1 MRIKKAV
8 KKIVALTTGVIML
21 GATVLGATATDLSQY
36 PNPLFI
42 KDGNFNGLIVIGA
55 DASTSDMLGA
65 MDIISALQA
74 TTMSG
79 TLQVGTEA
87 SVNTIGDVYKVE
99 KSSNALNIGESLRS
113 IKKTL
118 TDEELPIILK
128 DGEVKLKNGKK
139 YHYEQEIELGESTD
153 DLVLQHFSDKDYK
166 DGESTIGIPI
176 EKNSV
181 IFTYTLDFN
190 NNVPVDKLED
200 RKITILG
207 TEYDIV
213 RADNTSLELMQGVT
227 EDTLEEGA
235 IATYKIDGKEYEI
248 QVLGIYDTQETVK
261 FKVNGEITD
270 SLTAGETYETE
281 TGVTIGVKE
290 VLPNEAGE
298 SVAKDMVEF
307 YLGAS
312 KLILSDGEELEVNDK
327 ELDDMEVTIEHS
339 NNEIESI
346 SIKWTAEEDLFITED
361 SEVIMPE
368 IEAIKFY
375 MTGYDTADEE
385 EISIYSDDESI
396 KIRAPLKN
404 YEIDLAIMTDTD
416 GIIPYTFD
424 ILGESDEKQIISKT
438 CVDNFIVDENVEYFI
453 VSIKNGDDAE
463 THVLEINDIDDE
475 DGVSV
480 RNYDNDYEAENVEA
494 GDDFDVDDVNIKVL
508 NYNEI
513 QEWVNLTVTNSKCV
527 NNVLYTAGG
536 LTIKLPKVGDLPLA
550 THNFVLREE
559 DDNNDIQKGAIF
571 KLQTYFSGDETRVK
585 WDSGTLSGGFEEDDN
600 DNKVGYIQSEIG
612 TKIIEDEDKE
622 YVDIMYPS
630 DETNGDVYIGSKAS
644 SVTIVDGEE
653 AVIVQ
658 PNKIEVGVAVLDTSL
673 TSFTDRNLIVVG
685 GPAVNRATAS
695 LMGKTYPTY
704 GVESGITENAGLIK
718 LIEHE
723 NGNVAVIVAGWESA
737 DTQRASRVISE
748 GYDISGD
755 EVLVT
760 GTSLTDISVSVPSIP
775 ETNTTN
781 TTA

>member
-438 CVDNFIVDENVEYFI
+438 
-453 VSIKNGDDAE
+453 
-463 THVLEINDIDDE
+463 
-475 DGVSV
+475 
-480 RNYDNDYEAENVEA
+480 
-494 GDDFDVDDVNIKVL
+494 
-508 NYNEI
+508 
-513 QEWVNLTVTNSKCV
+513 
-527 NNVLYTAGG
+527 
-536 LTIKLPKVGDLPLA
+536 
-550 THNFVLREE
+550 
-559 DDNNDIQKGAIF
+559 
-571 KLQTYFSGDETRVK
+571 
-585 WDSGTLSGGFEEDDN
+585 
-600 DNKVGYIQSEIG
+600 
-612 TKIIEDEDKE
+612 
-622 YVDIMYPS
+622 
-630 DETNGDVYIGSKAS
+630 
-644 SVTIVDGEE
+644 
-653 AVIVQ
+653 
-658 PNKIEVGVAVLDTSL
+658 
-673 TSFTDRNLIVVG
+673 
-685 GPAVNRATAS
+685 
-695 LMGKTYPTY
+695 
-704 GVESGITENAGLIK
+704 
-718 LIEHE
+718 
-723 NGNVAVIVAGWESA
+723 
-737 DTQRASRVISE
+737 
-748 GYDISGD
+748 
-755 EVLVT
+755 
-760 GTSLTDISVSVPSIP
+760 
-775 ETNTTN
+775 
-781 TTA
+781 